1 MHKNFSLRFRGRA
14 AASVGCV
21 ALSMGLLA
29 GPVFAQS
36 QNVASGTESTQ
47 PPAEDSGTII
57 VTGTLISNPNLQRSA
72 PVNVTTADAIELKQN
87 NVAEEV
93 LREIPGIVPS
103 IGSAV
108 NNGNGGNS
116 FVDLRGL
123 GSNRNVVLLDGR
135 RVVPADLEGR
145 FDLNNVPL
153 ALVERVDVLTSPR
166 VPALTMAAAT

>member
-1 MHKNFSLRFRGRA
+1 
-14 AASVGCV
+14 
-21 ALSMGLLA
+21 
-29 GPVFAQS
+29 
-36 QNVASGTESTQ
+36 
-47 PPAEDSGTII
+47 
-57 VTGTLISNPNLQRSA
+57 
-72 PVNVTTADAIELKQN
+72 VTTADAIELKQN